1 MLVGRQLLKNIFTS
15 WAGFGLRV
23 GITFF
28 FTPFITSILGEA
40 RYGAWVIVFATLDY
54 LSMADIGMK
63 QSLVRFISKALGEK
77 RMDKVNGILNTA
89 TAIYLVL
96 AAIAMVIALLVI
108 ANLESIIVIPDPILL
123 QETKDTLLVISFE
136 VVVFFLLLPFAN
148 TLGAFHRFDISNAQ
162 NMVAE
167 VVRVIALVYLLKAG
181 YGLVALVWAIF
192 IISFLRQIW
201 SIITLK
207 RMHPEIR
214 LQMKSLDKSIAK
226 DLLGYSKI
234 SFLIVIM
241 WLVIFR
247 ADAYILGGL
256 ITVAAA
262 GIYAP
267 AGQIFY
273 YIRNLI
279 NAIGTPLVPV
289 ISHLESND
297 DKQTLGKIYLKG
309 IKYISFVTA
318 VFATGCFF
326 YAHEFIRL
334 WLAPEYAPAADIM
347 VVLAIPAVIFM
358 PQIVGNSI
366 MFGLSKHDKLL
377 YVLLAEGILKIIL
390 SIVLVDKYG
399 MIGLAYGTA
408 IPQVLLYGLV
418 YPQVIRRIVNVSIGR
433 IYFTWIKSALLGGI
447 TAAPIAA
454 LMINFVTPDNW
465 LSFFS
470 HVTLILV
477 ASAGVG
483 YMILESDDKTRLA
496 DLIKSKGST
505 SNSQ

>member
-1 MLVGRQLLKNIFTS
+1 MLVGRQLLKNIFSS

-28 FTPFITSILGEA
+28 FTPFITGILGEA
-40 RYGAWVIVFATLDY
+40 RYGAWVVVFATLDY

-89 TAIYLVL
+89 TAIYLGL
-96 AAIAMVIALLVI
+96 AAIAMVFALIII
-108 ANLESIIVIPDPILL
+108 ANLGSLIDIPDPALL
-123 QETKDTLLVISFE
+123 QETKDTLQVITFE
-136 VVVFFLLLPFAN
+136 MVVFFLLLPFAN

-167 VVRVIALVYLLKAG
+167 TVRVIVLVILLKAG

-192 IISFLRQIW
+192 VISLLRQIW

-207 RMHPEIR
+207 RLHPEVK
-214 LQMKSLDKSIAK
+214 LQAKSLDRSIAK

-234 SFLIVIM
+234 SFLITIM

-279 NAIGTPLVPV
+279 NAVGTPLVPA
-289 ISHLESND
+289 ISHLESTGD
-297 DKQTLGKIYLKG
+297 TKALAHIYLKG
-309 IKYISFVTA
+309 LKYVSFVTSI
-318 VFATGCFF
+318 FATGCLF
-326 YAHEFIRL
+326 YAHDFMRL
-334 WLAPEYAPAADIM
+334 WLAPEYAPAADVMI
-347 VVLAIPAVIFM
+347 VLAIPAVIFM

-366 MFGLSKHDKLL
+366 MFGLSRHKNLL
-377 YVLLAEGILKIIL
+377 YVLIAEGIMKIVL
-390 SIVLVDKYG
+390 SIILVDKMG
-399 MIGLAYGTA
+399 MIGLAYGTG
-408 IPQVLLYGLV
+408 IPQVILYGLV
-418 YPQVIRRIVNVSIGR
+418 YPQVIKRIVGLPVSR
-433 IYFTWIKSALLGGI
+433 IYLTFLKSAILGGI

-454 LMINFVTPDNW
+454 LMIYLIPPAGW
-465 LSFFS
+465 LYFFT
-470 HVTLILV
+470 HVTVILLA
-477 ASAGVG
+477 ASGVG
-483 YMILESDDKTRLA
+483 YLLLESDDKVRLI
-496 DLIKSKGST
+496 DLIKSRGST
-505 SNSQ
+505 QS